1 MEFTFNALKQ
11 QQRLNREN
19 YSSNLGLRVHRSLSW
34 LEKSEQAVGDLDSQ
48 FIYLWISFN
57 AAYANEININ
67 RRVSE
72 QETFR
77 NFIERLCELDTDNTL
92 SDFLWQQF
100 ANSIR
105 VLLGNKYIFQPFWD
119 YQNQKMTDE
128 EWQVEFKKANAVA
141 SKALGRKQTSVVLS
155 IIFSRLYTLRNQVL
169 HGGATWNSGVNRDQ
183 VRDATTIM
191 KNVVPMIIKIMM
203 DNYRELWGDPC
214 YPVVEH
220 V

>member
-1 MEFTFNALKQ
+1 MEFTFNALKK

>member
-1 MEFTFNALKQ
+1 MEFTFKALKQ
-11 QQRLNREN
+11 QQRVNREN

-34 LEKSEQAVGDLDSQ
+34 LEKSEQAEGDLDSQ